1 MTRQGEGV
9 CLCSERGCIA
19 RPTVEG
25 VFMASE
31 DTGQH
36 MRGQGVQ
43 RGQCWGVRKGL
54 GAAVGRAGAKG
65 CKSVRL
71 PWGRDGGGGGVAG
84 GTSAPGWLR
93 GSTWGCLVAG
103 PSRSGLRQPWA
114 RPAQPRRPQPTRKSP
129 GS

>member
-9 CLCSERGCIA
+9 CLCSEGGCIA
-19 RPTVEG
+19 RPTMEG

-36 MRGQGVQ
+36 MRGQGVR

-54 GAAVGRAGAKG
+54 GVAVGRAGAKG

-84 GTSAPGWLR
+84 APLR
-93 GSTWGCLVAG
+93 QAGSVGPPGAAWWQARVGVGSDSPGLGLHSPRG
-103 PSRSGLRQPWA
+103 PS
-114 RPAQPRRPQPTRKSP
+114 
-129 GS
+129 